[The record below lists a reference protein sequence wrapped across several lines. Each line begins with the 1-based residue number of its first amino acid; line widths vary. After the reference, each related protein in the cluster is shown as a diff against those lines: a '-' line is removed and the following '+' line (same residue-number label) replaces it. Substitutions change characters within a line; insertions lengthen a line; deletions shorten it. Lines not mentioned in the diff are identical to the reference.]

1 MNDRDVQLADLR
13 ALLRYQD
20 GAAFDSAVAISARSV
35 LEDAVGDFFG
45 RCGWKPRMSRFG
57 DFFRVLRTCGA
68 VSIASANE
76 MQLVWS
82 RLSNSCHHRTSML
95 QPDRDEVSALVSR
108 VALCVALL
116 DSVDLVEVP

>member
-1 MNDRDVQLADLR
+1 MNKRPDQIADLR
-13 ALLRYQD
+13 ALLQYQD
-20 GAAFDSAVAISARSV
+20 GPAFDSAVAISARSV
-35 LEDAVGDFFG
+35 LEDAVGDFFA
-45 RCGWKPRMSRFG
+45 RCGWNPQMPKFG
-57 DFFRVLRTCGA
+57 DFFRVLRTCDA
-68 VSIASANE
+68 IPIASANE

-95 QPDRDEVSALVSR
+95 QPDRDEVAALVTR